1 MQKILLPLL
10 TMFTLLNLVTPSA
23 LNAQRTLYLHRTSGV
38 ADGTALEGVDSIGFS
53 TDRTKVLIHRSGTPH
68 EFLLTEID
76 SITLVPL
83 ETEISVDWSSG
94 TPRVRN
100 PYALD
105 GVTATVGEA
114 GHVTVRATAD
124 TAFVYRLSGTGKGSF
139 KLYSVK
145 KQELRLDNLRLQSP
159 DGPAINI
166 QSKKKTTLRLLPGTV
181 NSLADGS
188 TYTPVEA
195 EDMKATLFSEG
206 QIVIG
211 GEGRLEL
218 TSTAN
223 HALCSDDY
231 LQIAGGT
238 LVVNGAG
245 KDGLHAND
253 YILMQGGSLTV
264 TGTSGDCLD
273 AGSGYFLMEGG
284 EMTLTTATADTKAVK
299 CDSTLTVSSGTMHVT
314 LSGAQTKGL
323 KSAQHIELSGGTLTF
338 DCSGGVVVS
347 DGNPSYTTAVKSDG
361 TLTVSGADLTIT
373 HTGAAGKGLSSDGDM
388 TLSAGRVEIKVA
400 GDGSTYTN
408 ASGKSDTYCA
418 TCIKCDG
425 HLSMPAGT
433 YTLTATGKGGKCI
446 SVDGTSVYGT
456 ADGGPTLSATTSGS
470 KISGSNTGGGGG
482 GNRPGGWG
490 GWGGQS
496 SSGGNPKAIKSEGNL
511 TVNGGHLTVSTSQ
524 DGGEGLESKA
534 VLTVN
539 GGIIEGNT
547 YDDVINA
554 GTGLVITGGSIYA
567 YASDN
572 DGLDSNGTISISG
585 GVIVSSGTRTPE
597 EGFDCDQNRFAI
609 TGGVLVGVG
618 GATSTPTSSACT
630 QRAVVY
636 SGSGSSGVTYTVC
649 HSTTG
654 EAVLSFTLPRTYSQ
668 LTMLFSSPL
677 LEASTSYTIYQ
688 GGTLTGGTSFHGLTT
703 GHTFAGGTSKKT
715 FTTSS
720 MVTTVR

>member
-1 MQKILLPLL
+1 MHIPSLRLILAGLCIWL
-10 TMFTLLNLVTPSA
+10 TASSSA
-23 LNAQRTLYLHRTSGV
+23 QMARTLYLHRNSGV
-38 ADGTALEGVDSIGFS
+38 TEGTSTATIDSIGFNADYS
-53 TDRTKVLIHRSGTPH
+53 HLLVYRHGTIHNFP
-68 EFLLTEID
+68 LAEID
-76 SITLVPL
+76 SMTLVPE

-94 TPRVRN
+94 SPRVRN
-100 PYALD
+100 PHSLD
-105 GVTATVGEA
+105 GVTVTVGTA
-114 GHVTVRATAD
+114 GDVTIRSTVDAALT
-124 TAFVYRLSGTGKGSF
+124 YRLSGSGKGSF

-145 KQELRLDNLRLQSP
+145 KQELLLDNLCLQSP
-159 DGPAINI
+159 DSPAINI
-166 QSKKKTTLRLLPGTV
+166 QSKKKTTLRLLPDTE
-181 NSLADGS
+181 NSLTDGK
-188 TYTPVEA
+188 TYTAVDA

-218 TSTAN
+218 TSTAY

-231 LQIAGGT
+231 LQISGGT

-253 YILMQGGSLTV
+253 YILIQGGHLTV
-264 TGTSGDCLD
+264 TGTTGDCVD
-273 AGSGYFLMEGG
+273 AGTGYFQMEGG
-284 EMTLTTATADTKAVK
+284 EMTLAATTADTKAVK
-299 CDSTLTVSSGTMHVT
+299 CDSTLTVSGGTMHVT

-323 KSAQHIELSGGTLTF
+323 KSAQHIELSGGILTF
-338 DCSGGVVVS
+338 ECSGGVVVT

-361 TLTVSGADLTIT
+361 TLSVSEADLTIT

-388 TLSAGRVEIKVA
+388 MLSAGRVEIKVT
-400 GDGSTYTN
+400 GDGATYTN
-408 ASGKSDTYCA
+408 TSNQSDTYCA

-425 HLSMPAGT
+425 NLSMPAGT

-446 SVDGTSVYGT
+446 SVDGSSVYGT
-456 ADGGPTLSATTSGS
+456 ADGGPTVSATTSGS
-470 KISGSNTGGGGG
+470 KISSSNTGGG

-496 SSGGNPKAIKSEGNL
+496 SGSGGNPKAIKSEGNL

-534 VLTVN
+534 VLTVK
-539 GGIIEGNT
+539 GGLIEGST

-554 GTGLVITGGSIYA
+554 GTSLVINGGSIYA

-572 DGLDSNGTISISG
+572 DGIDSNGTISISG
-585 GVIVSSGTRTPE
+585 GVIVSSGTKTPE

-636 SGSGSSGVTYTVC
+636 SGSGSSDVTYTVC
-649 HSTTG
+649 HSSTG

-703 GHTFAGGTSKKT
+703 GHSYTAGTAKKT